1 MPKTIPGHAT
11 GAGEKVDL
19 ESVSTKDLFSDSFL
33 KQQKNALL
41 RERELYVAR
50 IEALQE
56 EAEQMAE
63 EAEPG
68 DTQFDEESGEGA
80 SSNVDRE
87 YNLRLITQAHQ
98 TLDDIDRAL
107 GKLERGVY
115 GLCEKSGKPISEARL
130 EAIPWATLSVEY
142 ANGGLTRR

>member
-1 MPKTIPGHAT
+1 
-11 GAGEKVDL
+11 
-19 ESVSTKDLFSDSFL
+19 
-33 KQQKNALL
+33 
-41 RERELYVAR
+41 
-50 IEALQE
+50 
-56 EAEQMAE
+56 MAE

-80 SSNVDRE
+80 SSNVVRE